1 MPETNGDPRDSA
13 RVGSW
18 TWRCEDNAPLRS
30 LPSLSPCPPQSL
42 SKMRHSKGSS
52 AFLAQTCFPHKPR
65 NQRTLAWPGPFH
77 GRHRLLCSFG
87 DREQGK
93 ATLFRVGMK
102 ALSWALPVML
112 CVLGKVTQPLSASF
126 SSSAKHHNHRRSG
139 IQHVQ
144 ILWNMAQHKTRALSI
159 LASCLLPLFCV
170 PCSGLPGHVVHQQQ
184 RWVWPVPQWL
194 T

>member
-1 MPETNGDPRDSA
+1 
-13 RVGSW
+13 
-18 TWRCEDNAPLRS
+18 
-30 LPSLSPCPPQSL
+30 
-42 SKMRHSKGSS
+42 MRHSKGSS

-144 ILWNMAQHKTRALSI
+144 ILWNMAQHKTGSVDIGIMPPSFVLCPLLGPSWPRRASAAEVGVARASVAN
-159 LASCLLPLFCV
+159 LAMWLIPAV
-170 PCSGLPGHVVHQQQ
+170 PRRACIVSGAETHRCSGSDPG
-184 RWVWPVPQWL
+184 
-194 T
+194 